1 MKQFFFTVALFCFF
15 IFCACGRNYTTNEYE
30 HKTVEEFVEHFDS
43 LQYIVDSPKLNHWQA
58 EVTRPDEKTTDFED
72 LVLFCFYADTLDDDS
87 VVCVK
92 YWNLQNLKTLKWYW
106 EDNKAD
112 SVILHKFWKID
123 TNQYHSYVNEI
134 ASMIWTIIAGYQVD
148 KISFF
153 EGRTFV
159 FSNKNGWDFCCIK
172 PEFQTRV
179 SEKIWKSTQ
188 SDLET
193 VDPDYGQYKRI
204 DSTYYWVRKFK
215 AK

>member
-15 IFCACGRNYTTNEYE
+15 IFCACGRNSTTNEYE

-87 VVCVK
+87 VVCRS
-92 YWNLQNLKTLKWYW
+92 YCNLQNIKTLKWYW
-106 EDNKAD
+106 DTNSVD

-123 TNQYHSYVNEI
+123 TSQYRSYVNTI
-134 ASMIWTIIAGYQVD
+134 ASMIWEIISGYHIE

-153 EGRTFV
+153 EGSINV
-159 FSNKNGWDFCCIK
+159 FSSYNGWDMVTFR
-172 PEFQTRV
+172 PYASQRV
-179 SEKIWKSTQ
+179 LNSIEQDAKYIR
-188 SDLET
+188 L
-193 VDPDYGQYKRI
+193 
-204 DSTYYWVRKFK
+204 DSTNYWVRKYK